1 MNLILYY
8 LFVYLIEAIILWLY
22 CNRIFTSRKNT
33 FLSLL
38 ITIGMF
44 SLLIPVAILTN
55 AALNAFCS
63 FIVYLC
69 CIVLNYD
76 SKPVWAL
83 FHALALT
90 ILMALSEG
98 LIAAAIPD
106 ITIYAFR
113 DGNIHSSAFTFAIL
127 SKSVYLCIS
136 QLVTRIFSK
145 DTVNNA
151 SIRKSTLMLY
161 LIPVMSSIITVSL
174 GYICLNGKLSGSD
187 SVIVFICL
195 VLLLSINILTFYLQ
209 QDISQKNVEYARLQI
224 ELQKE
229 TDTEHYYNY
238 VQEVN
243 EKQHI
248 LIHDIKNHLNTIS
261 QLNDGKHIDE
271 ITGYINN
278 ILGSDALRKSKRYCK
293 IDILNVIIS
302 RYAEQCNNSGIS
314 FEADIRAN
322 TLEYL
327 PAQDFT
333 SIFCN
338 LLDNA
343 IDASLS
349 CDEPYI
355 DCNVS
360 LIRGGNADLISIA
373 NSCKSSPLDHDGKL
387 HSRKQGTGFHGYG
400 LKSVKRIADKYNGL
414 LNYVY
419 SEEKQ
424 EFRVVVMLEHPL

>member
-22 CNRIFTSRKNT
+22 CNWIFTSRKNT

-113 DGNIHSSAFTFAIL
+113 DGNIHSSAFTFVIL

-209 QDISQKNVEYARLQI
+209 QDISQ
-224 ELQKE
+224 
-229 TDTEHYYNY
+229 
-238 VQEVN
+238 
-243 EKQHI
+243 
-248 LIHDIKNHLNTIS
+248 
-261 QLNDGKHIDE
+261 LNDGKHIDE

-302 RYAEQCNNSGIS
+302 RYAEQCSNSGIS

-343 IDASLS
+343 IDASIS

-373 NSCKSSPLDHDGKL
+373 NSCKSSPLGHDGKL
-387 HSRKQGTGFHGYG
+387 HSRKQDTGFHGYG

-424 EFRVVVMLEHPL
+424 EFRVVVMLEHP

>member
-22 CNRIFTSRKNT
+22 CNWIFTSRKNT

-113 DGNIHSSAFTFAIL
+113 DGNIHSSAFTFVIL

-302 RYAEQCNNSGIS
+302 RYAEQCSNSDIS

-373 NSCKSSPLDHDGKL
+373 NSCKSSPLGHDGKL
-387 HSRKQGTGFHGYG
+387 HSRKKDTGFHGYG

-424 EFRVVVMLEHPL
+424 EFRVVVMLEHP

>member
-1 MNLILYY
+1 
-8 LFVYLIEAIILWLY
+8 
-22 CNRIFTSRKNT
+22 
-33 FLSLL
+33 
-38 ITIGMF
+38 
-44 SLLIPVAILTN
+44 
-55 AALNAFCS
+55 
-63 FIVYLC
+63 
-69 CIVLNYD
+69 
-76 SKPVWAL
+76 
-83 FHALALT
+83 
-90 ILMALSEG
+90 MA
-98 LIAAAIPD
+98 
-106 ITIYAFR
+106 
-113 DGNIHSSAFTFAIL
+113 
-127 SKSVYLCIS
+127 
-136 QLVTRIFSK
+136 
-145 DTVNNA
+145 
-151 SIRKSTLMLY
+151 
-161 LIPVMSSIITVSL
+161 
-174 GYICLNGKLSGSD
+174 ICLNGKLSGSD

-302 RYAEQCNNSGIS
+302 RYAEQCSNSGIS

-373 NSCKSSPLDHDGKL
+373 NSCKSSPLGHDGKL
-387 HSRKQGTGFHGYG
+387 HSRKQDTGFHGYG

-424 EFRVVVMLEHPL
+424 EFRVVVMLEHP

>member
-1 MNLILYY
+1 MIFLIPIQHFLQHCASLLIRGGFMNLILYY

-113 DGNIHSSAFTFAIL
+113 DGNIHSSAFTFVIL

-145 DTVNNA
+145 NTVNNA

-161 LIPVMSSIITVSL
+161 L
-174 GYICLNGKLSGSD
+174 LS
-187 SVIVFICL
+187 
-195 VLLLSINILTFYLQ
+195 
-209 QDISQKNVEYARLQI
+209 
-224 ELQKE
+224 
-229 TDTEHYYNY
+229 
-238 VQEVN
+238 
-243 EKQHI
+243 
-248 LIHDIKNHLNTIS
+248 LIHI
-261 QLNDGKHIDE
+261 
-271 ITGYINN
+271 
-278 ILGSDALRKSKRYCK
+278 
-293 IDILNVIIS
+293 
-302 RYAEQCNNSGIS
+302 
-314 FEADIRAN
+314 
-322 TLEYL
+322 
-327 PAQDFT
+327 
-333 SIFCN
+333 
-338 LLDNA
+338 
-343 IDASLS
+343 
-349 CDEPYI
+349 
-355 DCNVS
+355 
-360 LIRGGNADLISIA
+360 
-373 NSCKSSPLDHDGKL
+373 
-387 HSRKQGTGFHGYG
+387 
-400 LKSVKRIADKYNGL
+400 
-414 LNYVY
+414 
-419 SEEKQ
+419 
-424 EFRVVVMLEHPL
+424 

>member
-22 CNRIFTSRKNT
+22 YNRIFTSRRNT

-83 FHALALT
+83 FHALAMT

-113 DGNIHSSAFTFAIL
+113 DGNIHSSAFTFVIL

-174 GYICLNGKLSGSD
+174 GSICLNSKLSGTD

-209 QDISQKNVEYARLQI
+209 QDISQKNAEYARLQI

-355 DCNVS
+355 DCFS
-360 LIRGGNADLISIA
+360 YQR
-373 NSCKSSPLDHDGKL
+373 
-387 HSRKQGTGFHGYG
+387 RQ
-400 LKSVKRIADKYNGL
+400 R
-414 LNYVY
+414 
-419 SEEKQ
+419 
-424 EFRVVVMLEHPL
+424 

>member
-1 MNLILYY
+1 
-8 LFVYLIEAIILWLY
+8 
-22 CNRIFTSRKNT
+22 
-33 FLSLL
+33 
-38 ITIGMF
+38 MF

-113 DGNIHSSAFTFAIL
+113 DGNIHSSAFTFVIL

-161 LIPVMSSIITVSL
+161 LIPVISSIITVSL

-224 ELQKE
+224 E
-229 TDTEHYYNY
+229 
-238 VQEVN
+238 
-243 EKQHI
+243 
-248 LIHDIKNHLNTIS
+248 
-261 QLNDGKHIDE
+261 
-271 ITGYINN
+271 
-278 ILGSDALRKSKRYCK
+278 
-293 IDILNVIIS
+293 
-302 RYAEQCNNSGIS
+302 
-314 FEADIRAN
+314 
-322 TLEYL
+322 
-327 PAQDFT
+327 
-333 SIFCN
+333 
-338 LLDNA
+338 
-343 IDASLS
+343 
-349 CDEPYI
+349 
-355 DCNVS
+355 
-360 LIRGGNADLISIA
+360 
-373 NSCKSSPLDHDGKL
+373 
-387 HSRKQGTGFHGYG
+387 
-400 LKSVKRIADKYNGL
+400 
-414 LNYVY
+414 
-419 SEEKQ
+419 
-424 EFRVVVMLEHPL
+424 

>member
-1 MNLILYY
+1 
-8 LFVYLIEAIILWLY
+8 
-22 CNRIFTSRKNT
+22 
-33 FLSLL
+33 
-38 ITIGMF
+38 MF

-113 DGNIHSSAFTFAIL
+113 DGNIHSSAFTFVIL

-145 DTVNNA
+145 NTVNNA

-302 RYAEQCNNSGIS
+302 RYAEQCSNSGIS

-373 NSCKSSPLDHDGKL
+373 NSVSYTHLTLP
-387 HSRKQGTGFHGYG
+387 T
-400 LKSVKRIADKYNGL
+400 IL
-414 LNYVY
+414 LV
-419 SEEKQ
+419 
-424 EFRVVVMLEHPL
+424 

>member
-1 MNLILYY
+1 
-8 LFVYLIEAIILWLY
+8 
-22 CNRIFTSRKNT
+22 
-33 FLSLL
+33 
-38 ITIGMF
+38 
-44 SLLIPVAILTN
+44 
-55 AALNAFCS
+55 
-63 FIVYLC
+63 
-69 CIVLNYD
+69 
-76 SKPVWAL
+76 
-83 FHALALT
+83 
-90 ILMALSEG
+90 
-98 LIAAAIPD
+98 
-106 ITIYAFR
+106 
-113 DGNIHSSAFTFAIL
+113 
-127 SKSVYLCIS
+127 
-136 QLVTRIFSK
+136 
-145 DTVNNA
+145 
-151 SIRKSTLMLY
+151 MLY

-302 RYAEQCNNSGIS
+302 RYAEQCSNSDIS

-373 NSCKSSPLDHDGKL
+373 NSCKSSPLGHDGKL
-387 HSRKQGTGFHGYG
+387 HSRKKDTGFHGYG

-419 SEEKQ
+419 SEEKH
-424 EFRVVVMLEHPL
+424 EFRVVVMLEHP

>member
-113 DGNIHSSAFTFAIL
+113 DGNIHSSAFTFVIL

-243 EKQHI
+243 EKMR
-248 LIHDIKNHLNTIS
+248 
-261 QLNDGKHIDE
+261 E
-271 ITGYINN
+271 TG
-278 ILGSDALRKSKRYCK
+278 G
-293 IDILNVIIS
+293 
-302 RYAEQCNNSGIS
+302 
-314 FEADIRAN
+314 
-322 TLEYL
+322 
-327 PAQDFT
+327 FT
-333 SIFCN
+333 SFLRGLPRSKSYITRNEKFISDDKLFEYQSQIIRDLAEKESCVIVGKCADYVLKDRPNVVSIYIEAPRAFCV
-338 LLDNA
+338 
-343 IDASLS
+343 
-349 CDEPYI
+349 E
-355 DCNVS
+355 
-360 LIRGGNADLISIA
+360 RTIA
-373 NSCKSSPLDHDGKL
+373 NMGVTEEVANATIE
-387 HSRKQGTGFHGYG
+387 RT
-400 LKSVKRIADKYNGL
+400 DKYRADYYKYYTHGNYWTNPVNYDLTLNSDRVGVENCVKTIEQYLIIKGL
-414 LNYVY
+414 ITADMI
-419 SEEKQ
+419 KQ
-424 EFRVVVMLEHPL
+424 AGEIE